1 MISSFNWL
9 KNQIFR
15 TSTDTRMNKIA
26 LILKR
31 EYISRV
37 RKRTFIVMTILG
49 PLFFAAMMILPAYF
63 AVMGDKELK
72 KIAVAD
78 SSKIFANILPE
89 NAYVKFVYPESKSL
103 SVWKEEMKAGKYD
116 GVLFISPGVLNSN
129 QVVLYSL
136 KQIPMGTNNYI
147 SDAISNIIQ
156 DIKLSNQNITPEV
169 QKIIKST
176 KTDVHINTIRLTE
189 EGKEKK
195 SRAEI
200 NMIIGYAS
208 GFLVYMFIFLFGAQV
223 MRGVIEEKTSRIVE
237 VMVSS
242 VKPFQLMMGK
252 IIGIALV
259 GLTQFA
265 LWVILTGV
273 IVTFTNQSDLFNK
286 NKPSTEQAT
295 GTQAAAA
302 QDLMKVNPTGTTIE
316 QPKIEV
322 AQGSDIWAV
331 LKDVN
336 IVLILVAFVVYFLGG
351 YLLYGALFAAVGSA
365 VDNETDTQQF
375 MLPITVPLIFA
386 IIVMMQTLNN
396 PDSSLSFWL
405 SIIPFTSPILMMARL
420 PFGVP
425 PLELALSIGLLIIT
439 FIFMTWFASK
449 IYRVGILMYGKKVNY
464 KEIWKWVR
472 YHN

>member
-1 MISSFNWL
+1 
-9 KNQIFR
+9 
-15 TSTDTRMNKIA
+15 MNKIL
-26 LILKR
+26 LILQR
-31 EYISRV
+31 EYLSRV

-49 PLFFAAMMILPAYF
+49 PVFFAAIMILPAYF

-78 SSKIFANILPE
+78 SSKIFAHILPE
-89 NAYVKFVYPESKSL
+89 SEYVKFIYPESKSL
-103 SVWKEEMKAGKYD
+103 AIWKEEMKSGKYD
-116 GVLFISPGVLNSN
+116 AVLFISPGVLNSS

-136 KQIPMGTNNYI
+136 KQIPMSASNYI
-147 SDAISNIIQ
+147 SGSLSNIIQ
-156 DIKLSNQNITPEV
+156 DIKLSNQNISPDI
-169 QKIIKST
+169 QKLIKST
-176 KTDVHINTIRLTE
+176 KTDVRINTIRLTE

-195 SRAEI
+195 SIAEL
-200 NMIIGYAS
+200 NMVIGYAS
-208 GFLVYMFIFLFGAQV
+208 GFLIYMFIFLFGAQV

-237 VMVSS
+237 VVVSS

-265 LWVILTGV
+265 LWVILTV
-273 IVTFTNQSDLFNK
+273 AFVTIAKQADFLNK
-286 NKPSTEQAT
+286 GKPNTEQSAAT
-295 GTQAAAA
+295 
-302 QDLMKVNPTGTTIE
+302 QDLMKVNPTGASME
-316 QPKIEV
+316 QPKIDNNQV
-322 AQGSDIWAV
+322 NDIFNV
-331 LKDVN
+331 LHDVN
-336 IVLILVAFVVYFLGG
+336 IALLLVAFVIYFIGG

-425 PLELALSIGLLIIT
+425 PWELALSITLLVIT
-439 FIFMTWFASK
+439 FVFMTWFAAK

>member
-1 MISSFNWL
+1 M
-9 KNQIFR
+9 KKIF
-15 TSTDTRMNKIA
+15 
-26 LILKR
+26 LIIQR
-31 EYISRV
+31 EYLSRV
-37 RKRTFIVMTILG
+37 RKRTFIIMTILG
-49 PLFFAAMMILPAYF
+49 PILFAAIMILPAYF
-63 AVMGDKELK
+63 AVMGGKDIK

-78 SSKIFANILPE
+78 SSKIFINILPE
-89 NAYVKFVYPESKSL
+89 SEYVKFTYVGSRSI
-103 SVWKEEMKAGKYD
+103 SVWKEEMKNGTYD

-129 QVVLYSL
+129 KVVLYSL
-136 KQIPMGTNNYI
+136 KQMPIGTNNYI
-147 SDAISNIIQ
+147 SGCLNNIIQ
-156 DIKLSNQNITPEV
+156 DIKLSNQNISQEV

-176 KTDVHINTIRLTE
+176 KTDVKINTIRLTE

-195 SRAEI
+195 SIAEL
-200 NMIIGYAS
+200 NMGIGYAS
-208 GFLVYMFIFLFGAQV
+208 GFLIYMFIFLFGAQV

-237 VMVSS
+237 VVVSS

-265 LWVILTGV
+265 LWVLLTV
-273 IVTFTNQSDLFNK
+273 IIVTIAREVVLPDHAKQK
-286 NKPSTEQAT
+286 TEQT
-295 GTQAAAA
+295 MT
-302 QDLMKVNPTGTTIE
+302 QDLMKTSPAGSIME
-316 QPKIEV
+316 QPKNENDQV
-322 AQGSDIWAV
+322 VNEAFNV
-331 LKDVN
+331 LGDVN
-336 IVLILVAFVVYFLGG
+336 ITLILIAFVVYFLGG

-375 MLPITVPLIFA
+375 MLPITIPLIFG
-386 IIVMMQTLNN
+386 IIIMVQTLNN
-396 PDSSLSFWL
+396 PDSSISFWF
-405 SIIPFTSPILMMARL
+405 SIIPFTSPIVMMARL

-439 FIFMTWFASK
+439 FILTTWFAAK

>member
-1 MISSFNWL
+1 
-9 KNQIFR
+9 
-15 TSTDTRMNKIA
+15 MNKIL
-26 LILKR
+26 LILQR
-31 EYISRV
+31 EYLSRV

-49 PLFFAAMMILPAYF
+49 PVFFAAIMILPAYF

-89 NAYVKFVYPESKSL
+89 SEYVKFIYPESKSL
-103 SVWKEEMKAGKYD
+103 TVWKEELKSGKYD
-116 GVLFISPGVLNSN
+116 AVLFISPGVLNSS
-129 QVVLYSL
+129 QVMLYSL
-136 KQIPMGTNNYI
+136 KQIPMSTSNYI
-147 SDAISNIIQ
+147 SGSLSNIIQ
-156 DIKLSNQNITPEV
+156 DIKLSNQNISPDI
-169 QKIIKST
+169 QKLIKST
-176 KTDVHINTIRLTE
+176 KTDVRMNTIRLTE

-195 SRAEI
+195 SIAEL
-200 NMIIGYAS
+200 NMVIGYAS
-208 GFLVYMFIFLFGAQV
+208 GFLIYMFIFLFGAQV

-237 VMVSS
+237 VVVSS

-265 LWVILTGV
+265 LWVILTV
-273 IVTFTNQSDLFNK
+273 AIVTIAKQADFLNK
-286 NKPSTEQAT
+286 GKPNTEQTA
-295 GTQAAAA
+295 GT
-302 QDLMKVNPTGTTIE
+302 QDLMKVSPTGASMD
-316 QPKIEV
+316 QPKIDSNQV
-322 AQGSDIWAV
+322 NDIFNV
-331 LKDVN
+331 LHDINV
-336 IVLILVAFVVYFLGG
+336 VLILVAFVIYFIGG

-396 PDSSLSFWL
+396 PDSSLSFWF

-425 PLELALSIGLLIIT
+425 LWELALSITLLIIT
-439 FIFMTWFASK
+439 FVFMTWFAAR

>member
-1 MISSFNWL
+1 M
-9 KNQIFR
+9 KKIF
-15 TSTDTRMNKIA
+15 
-26 LILKR
+26 LIIQR
-31 EYISRV
+31 EYLSRV
-37 RKRTFIVMTILG
+37 RKRTFIIMTILG
-49 PLFFAAMMILPAYF
+49 PILFAAIMILPAYF
-63 AVMGDKELK
+63 AVMGGKDIK

-78 SSKIFANILPE
+78 SSKIFINILPE
-89 NAYVKFVYPESKSL
+89 SEYVKFTYVESRSI
-103 SVWKEEMKAGKYD
+103 SVWKEEMKNGTYD

-129 QVVLYSL
+129 KVVLYSL
-136 KQIPMGTNNYI
+136 KQMPIGTNNYI
-147 SDAISNIIQ
+147 SGCLNNIIQ
-156 DIKLSNQNITPEV
+156 DIKLSNQNISQEV

-176 KTDVHINTIRLTE
+176 KTDVKINTIRLTE

-195 SRAEI
+195 SIAEL
-200 NMIIGYAS
+200 NMGIGYAS
-208 GFLVYMFIFLFGAQV
+208 GFLIYMFIFLFGAQV

-237 VMVSS
+237 VVVSS

-265 LWVILTGV
+265 LWVLLTV
-273 IVTFTNQSDLFNK
+273 IIVTIAREVVLPDHAKQK
-286 NKPSTEQAT
+286 TEQT
-295 GTQAAAA
+295 MT
-302 QDLMKVNPTGTTIE
+302 QDLMKTSPAGSIME
-316 QPKIEV
+316 QPKNENDQV
-322 AQGSDIWAV
+322 VNEAFNV
-331 LKDVN
+331 LGDVN
-336 IVLILVAFVVYFLGG
+336 ITLILIAFVVYFLGG

-375 MLPITVPLIFA
+375 MLPITIPLIFG
-386 IIVMMQTLNN
+386 IIIMVQTLNN
-396 PDSSLSFWL
+396 PDSSISFWF
-405 SIIPFTSPILMMARL
+405 SIIPFTSPIVMMARL

-439 FIFMTWFASK
+439 FILTTWFAAK

>member
-1 MISSFNWL
+1 
-9 KNQIFR
+9 
-15 TSTDTRMNKIA
+15 MNKIA
-26 LILKR
+26 LILQR

-37 RKRTFIVMTILG
+37 RKRTFIVMTLLG

-63 AVMGDKELK
+63 AVMGDKEMK

-89 NAYVKFVYPESKSL
+89 SEYVKFVYPESKSL

-147 SDAISNIIQ
+147 SGSISNIIQ
-156 DIKLSNQNITPEV
+156 DIKLSNQNISPDV

-176 KTDVHINTIRLTE
+176 KTDVHVNTIRLTE

-195 SRAEI
+195 SVAEL

-208 GFLVYMFIFLFGAQV
+208 GFLIYMFIFLFGAQV

-237 VMVSS
+237 VVVSS

-273 IVTFTNQSDLFNK
+273 IVTVTKQSDLFSK
-286 NKPSTEQAT
+286 GKPATEQT
-295 GTQAAAA
+295 SVQSAAA
-302 QDLMKVNPTGTTIE
+302 QDLMKTSPTGTTVE
-316 QPKIEV
+316 QPKLETANSNDV
-322 AQGSDIWAV
+322 WAV

-336 IVLILVAFVVYFLGG
+336 IVLILVAFVIYFLGG

-386 IIVMMQTLNN
+386 IVVMMQTLNN

-425 PLELALSIGLLIIT
+425 PLELALSISLLVIT
-439 FIFMTWFASK
+439 FIFMTWFAAK